1 MRHKASLHARFN
13 PPATRSSR
21 GAARLTHTRRNALLA
36 CRTFYDP
43 KKKRQILWGWV
54 AEEGSAPH
62 EGEDWSSIQSLPRSV
77 EIDPTNHSR
86 LMFPAI
92 EELQVLRGEPVG
104 IAATAVGAG
113 ATTKLSIATS
123 LNQME
128 ILINISADFTKPGVQ
143 AGISVMGGVNI
154 TLGSLPTPNAEG
166 VNLLQLNCGGRI
178 GQSVIGPS
186 SSSVSL
192 RVFLDKSSIEAYA
205 AGGRGVASHRVY
217 PTQAQLQSAG
227 LQLVNTGT
235 VPVTIAGTA
244 WPMAEA
250 KRPSVEE
257 LLN

>member
-1 MRHKASLHARFN
+1 
-13 PPATRSSR
+13 
-21 GAARLTHTRRNALLA
+21 
-36 CRTFYDP
+36 
-43 KKKRQILWGWV
+43 
-54 AEEGSAPH
+54 
-62 EGEDWSSIQSLPRSV
+62 
-77 EIDPTNHSR
+77 
-86 LMFPAI
+86 MFPPI
-92 EELQVLRGEPVG
+92 EELQVLRGAPTA
-104 IAATAVGAG
+104 IATTSVGAG
-113 ATTKLSIATS
+113 TTTKLDISTS

-128 ILINISADFTKPGVQ
+128 IMLNISADFTKPGVQ

-166 VNLLQLNCGGRI
+166 VNMLQLNCGGKI

-217 PTQAQLQSAG
+217 PTTEQLQTG

-235 VPVTIAGTA
+235 VSVSIAGTA

-257 LLN
+257 LLK